1 MFEAAEVEQTIAKDD
16 FKREVAT
23 LREQLLDAQGELR
36 HADFPVII
44 VVGGVDGAGKGE
56 TVNTLLEWLDPRFV
70 QTVALGAPTDEEL
83 ERPRMWRFWRAL
95 PARGRIAIFHG
106 GWHSE
111 PIVDR
116 VYRRISTG
124 EMERQLA
131 DVVAFERL
139 LVEDG
144 TLLVKLWMHLSKDR
158 QRKRL
163 KALAKD
169 KETRWRVTATDWEHF
184 DMYDRFKK
192 VSSTALRKT
201 STGDAPWTIVG
212 ATDRRFQLLSVGR
225 TLLDRLRAQ
234 LAARKTIVASEAGRG
249 MIVASDP
256 GRGATVASEPGR
268 GMTVASD
275 ASRSPTTAPATPV
288 SGASPPGA
296 RTIVSSLDLAQS
308 VDARTYDD
316 RLERA
321 QGELNEVCRHAARKG
336 IATAIVMEG
345 VDAAGKGGAIRRFTG
360 ALDARMYRVVPI
372 AAPTEEERAHPYLWR
387 FWRAVPGRGRITLF
401 DRSWYGRVLVERV
414 EGFCQPADW
423 QRAYAEIND
432 FEDQLVRFG
441 VVVVKFWLH
450 ISQDEQLKRFREREQ
465 TPWKRFKIT
474 AEDWRNR
481 DKWPDYE
488 RAVNEMIERTSSEV
502 APWTLVESED
512 KRFARLKVLETVR
525 AAIEAAL

>member
-1 MFEAAEVEQTIAKDD
+1 MFEAAEVEQTISKDD
-16 FKREVAT
+16 YKREVAT

-36 HADFPVII
+36 RADFPVII

-70 QTVALGAPTDEEL
+70 QTVALGAATDEER
-83 ERPRMWRFWRAL
+83 ERPRMWRFWRQL
-95 PARGRIAIFHG
+95 PARGRIGIFHG

-116 VYRRISTG
+116 VYRRISPAQ
-124 EMERQLA
+124 MERELGE
-131 DVVAFERL
+131 VVAFERL

-144 TLLVKLWMHLSKDR
+144 ALLVKLWMHLSKQR
-158 QRKRL
+158 QKKRL
-163 KALAKD
+163 KALQKDAK
-169 KETRWRVTATDWEHF
+169 TRWRVTPADWEHF
-184 DMYDRFKK
+184 ELYDRFRK

-225 TLLDRLRAQ
+225 TLLDRLRDQ
-234 LAARKTIVASEAGRG
+234 LAMHKAQTTHRAATAAPVAPHGGS
-249 MIVASDP
+249 
-256 GRGATVASEPGR
+256 
-268 GMTVASD
+268 
-275 ASRSPTTAPATPV
+275 
-288 SGASPPGA
+288 SPPGA
-296 RTIVSSLDLAQS
+296 RTILSSLDMSKSLADAEYDTRLELAQGTLND
-308 VDARTYDD
+308 VFR
-316 RLERA
+316 RA
-321 QGELNEVCRHAARKG
+321 AKKG
-336 IATAIVMEG
+336 IATTIVMEG

-387 FWRAVPGRGRITLF
+387 FWRAVPGRGGVTLF

-432 FEDQLVRFG
+432 FEDQLVRHG
-441 VVVVKFWLH
+441 MVVIKFWLH

-474 AEDWRNR
+474 QEDWRNR
-481 DKWPDYE
+481 DKWPEYE
-488 RAVNEMIERTSSEV
+488 HAVNEMVERTSTEV

-512 KRFARLKVLETVR
+512 KKYARIKVLETVR
-525 AAIEAAL
+525 DAVSAAL